1 MSLEQVTNADQPA
14 TDDEAMLVRVQRE
27 DFSIDEELKRVRRR
41 SKRIGGIAMFLGTA
55 RDRSKGKDVDGIT
68 FEHYEGMAQK
78 KLREIRERAI
88 KDFGVIEVLV
98 LHRYGEI
105 TIGENIV
112 LIIAAAEHRAEA
124 FRACQWAMETRA
136 HPRRRGVGRGAPIA
150 PVRGEQ
156 SGGRG
161 PRLRV
166 TMDHRTLD
174 TPAPTIF
181 DRLGRPLRS
190 LRLSVTDRCNL
201 RCKYC
206 MPEDDYAWLPRDTIL
221 TFEEMAELTAIFTE
235 LGVDKVRLTGGE
247 PLLRRDL
254 PRFVRQLS
262 ENRRITEI
270 ALTSNGVLM
279 ADQAADL
286 SFAGLNRVTIS
297 LDTLRADRFR
307 TLTKRDLHHQV
318 FDGIKAVVQAGFPS
332 LKFDT
337 VIIKGYNDD
346 ELIDLIEYGKTVG
359 GEVRFIEY
367 MDVGGATDWSM
378 NQVLSRAEMLEHIG
392 RHYGEVTPIVE
403 NSVAPA
409 ERFRLPDGTSFGII
423 PSTTTP
429 FCRSCDRSRLTADGM
444 WYLCLYAKDGLD
456 LRAPLRQ
463 GRKALEV
470 LCLREQRLIEINRL
484 REDPHLEMHARGG

>member
-1 MSLEQVTNADQPA
+1 
-14 TDDEAMLVRVQRE
+14 
-27 DFSIDEELKRVRRR
+27 
-41 SKRIGGIAMFLGTA
+41 
-55 RDRSKGKDVDGIT
+55 
-68 FEHYEGMAQK
+68 
-78 KLREIRERAI
+78 
-88 KDFGVIEVLV
+88 
-98 LHRYGEI
+98 
-105 TIGENIV
+105 
-112 LIIAAAEHRAEA
+112 
-124 FRACQWAMETRA
+124 
-136 HPRRRGVGRGAPIA
+136 
-150 PVRGEQ
+150 
-156 SGGRG
+156 
-161 PRLRV
+161 
-166 TMDHRTLD
+166 MDHRTLD

-409 ERFRLPDGTSFGII
+409 ERFRLADGTSFGII

-463 GRKALEV
+463 GRSRDEIKSLITAAWEGRADRGAEERKALEA
-470 LCLREQRLIEINRL
+470 LGLREQRLIEINRL